1 MVPLSFHRARTTHSR
16 LPETVSSEMVALSIN
31 GARKFLAP
39 ALPFLPPRIPP
50 DYPLALGASDPRPLP
65 FTLVPRPPPVV
76 LP

>member
-1 MVPLSFHRARTTHSR
+1 
-16 LPETVSSEMVALSIN
+16 MVALSIN
-31 GARKFLAP
+31 GARKSLAP